1 MRKALLFALMMTLC
15 LSLTG
20 CGGETAEKQE
30 TEELQM
36 KFQNLSAA
44 TVEAELTCHY
54 GDEVRT
60 YTLRCSY
67 TPEESTVE
75 VLAPED
81 LAGISAT
88 LTGEALTL
96 QYDGI
101 LLDAGTYSGTE
112 ISPIWAVPSMLRAM
126 GQGYPLETGRE
137 ALGETEC
144 LRVTFEMTSSDGGK
158 QYTAVWF
165 DENGIPLQG
174 EITLEETV
182 VYTAV
187 LTQFTAE
194 ETDHGTITEEDL
206 GGD

>member
-15 LSLTG
+15 LSLAG

-112 ISPIWAVPSMLRAM
+112 ISPMWAVPSVLRAM
-126 GQGYPLETGRE
+126 GQGYPLETGRG

>member
-15 LSLTG
+15 LSLAG

-101 LLDAGTYSGTE
+101 LLDAGIYSGTE
-112 ISPIWAVPSMLRAM
+112 ISPMWAVPSMLRAM

-137 ALGETEC
+137 ALGEAEC

>member
-15 LSLTG
+15 LSLAG

-101 LLDAGTYSGTE
+101 LLDAGIYSGME
-112 ISPIWAVPSMLRAM
+112 ISPMWAVPSMLRAM

-158 QYTAVWF
+158 QYTTVWF

-174 EITLEETV
+174 EIALGETV
-182 VYTAV
+182 VYTTV

>member
-101 LLDAGTYSGTE
+101 L
-112 ISPIWAVPSMLRAM
+112 
-126 GQGYPLETGRE
+126 ETGRE

>member
-101 LLDAGTYSGTE
+101 LLDAGIYSGTE
-112 ISPIWAVPSMLRAM
+112 ISPMWAVPSVLRAM

>member
-15 LSLTG
+15 LSLAG

-75 VLAPED
+75 VLAPEE

-101 LLDAGTYSGTE
+101 LLDAGIYSGTE
-112 ISPIWAVPSMLRAM
+112 ISPMWAVPSMLRAM

>member
-112 ISPIWAVPSMLRAM
+112 ISPMWAVPSMLRAM

-174 EITLEETV
+174 EITMEETV

>member
-15 LSLTG
+15 LSLAG

-88 LTGEALTL
+88 LTGGALTL

-112 ISPIWAVPSMLRAM
+112 ISPMWAVPSMLRAM

>member
-88 LTGEALTL
+88 LAGEALTL

-112 ISPIWAVPSMLRAM
+112 ISPMWAVPSMLRAM

-174 EITLEETV
+174 EIALGETV

>member
-15 LSLTG
+15 LSLAG

-112 ISPIWAVPSMLRAM
+112 ISPMWAVPSMLRAM

-174 EITLEETV
+174 EIALGETV
-182 VYTAV
+182 VYTTV

>member
-15 LSLTG
+15 LSLAG

-36 KFQNLSAA
+36 KCQNLSAA

-112 ISPIWAVPSMLRAM
+112 ISPMWAVPSMLRAM

>member
-54 GDEVRT
+54 GDEGRT

-112 ISPIWAVPSMLRAM
+112 ISPMWAVPSMLRAM

>member
-15 LSLTG
+15 LSLAG

-112 ISPIWAVPSMLRAM
+112 ISPMWAVPSMLRAM

>member
-112 ISPIWAVPSMLRAM
+112 ISPMWAVPSMLRAM

>member
-1 MRKALLFALMMTLC
+1 M
-15 LSLTG
+15 
-20 CGGETAEKQE
+20 
-30 TEELQM
+30 
-36 KFQNLSAA
+36 
-44 TVEAELTCHY
+44 EAELTCHY

-88 LTGEALTL
+88 LAGEALTL

-112 ISPIWAVPSMLRAM
+112 ISPMWAVPSMLRAM

-174 EITLEETV
+174 EIALGETV

>member
-112 ISPIWAVPSMLRAM
+112 ISPMWAVPSMLRAM

-174 EITLEETV
+174 EIALGETV

-194 ETDHGTITEEDL
+194 ETDNGATTAEDM

>member
-112 ISPIWAVPSMLRAM
+112 ISPMWAVPSMLRAM

-158 QYTAVWF
+158 QYTGVWF
-165 DENGIPLQG
+165 DENGIPVQG
-174 EITLEETV
+174 EITLGETV

>member
-15 LSLTG
+15 LSLAG

-88 LTGEALTL
+88 LAGEALTL

-112 ISPIWAVPSMLRAM
+112 ISPMWALPSILRAV
-126 GQGYPLETGRE
+126 GEGYPLESCRE
-137 ALGETEC
+137 TLGDEAC
-144 LRVTFEMTSSDGGK
+144 LRVTFEMTDSAGGK

-165 DENGIPLQG
+165 DENGAPLKG
-174 EITLEETV
+174 EITLGETV

-187 LTQFTAE
+187 LTRFT
-194 ETDHGTITEEDL
+194 TEEMNNGTPPAEAL

>member
-75 VLAPED
+75 VLAPEN

-112 ISPIWAVPSMLRAM
+112 ISPMWAVPSTLRAM

-182 VYTAV
+182 VYPAV

>member
-1 MRKALLFALMMTLC
+1 M
-15 LSLTG
+15 
-20 CGGETAEKQE
+20 
-30 TEELQM
+30 
-36 KFQNLSAA
+36 
-44 TVEAELTCHY
+44 
-54 GDEVRT
+54 RT

-112 ISPIWAVPSMLRAM
+112 ISPMWAVPSMLRAM

-174 EITLEETV
+174 EITLGETV

-194 ETDHGTITEEDL
+194 ETDHGTITEADL

>member
-88 LTGEALTL
+88 LAGEALTL

-112 ISPIWAVPSMLRAM
+112 ISPMWAVPSMLRAM

>member
-15 LSLTG
+15 LSLAG

-88 LTGEALTL
+88 LAGEALTL

-101 LLDAGTYSGTE
+101 LLDAGIYSGTE
-112 ISPIWAVPSMLRAM
+112 ISPMWAVPSMLRAM

>member
-15 LSLTG
+15 LSLAG

-101 LLDAGTYSGTE
+101 LLDAGIYSGTE
-112 ISPIWAVPSMLRAM
+112 ISPMWAVPSMLRAM
-126 GQGYPLETGRE
+126 GEGYPLEYGQE
-137 ALGETEC
+137 ELDGAAY
-144 LRVTFEMTSSDGGK
+144 LRVTFEMTDGAGGK
-158 QYTAVWF
+158 RYYAVWL
-165 DENGIPLQG
+165 DGEGVPRRG
-174 EITLEETV
+174 EIALDDTV
-182 VYTAV
+182 VYTAE
-187 LTQFTAE
+187 FTKFTTE
-194 ETDHGTITEEDL
+194 ETDHGTVAAEDL